1 MQNNCT
7 INVENSINSG
17 QVFLWRKNKDIWYG
31 VNGQDILK
39 ISKAGTVKSYQNT
52 KTDFFR
58 RRDNI
63 EKIIKSISK
72 DRVTKKAV
80 KQYLGLRILEQDP
93 FQCLIS
99 FIVSSNSNI
108 QKIKNSLEKISRKF
122 GDRVEFENQEF
133 FLFPKPEKLANAS
146 IDEIRSCGV
155 GYRAVEFENQEFF
168 LFPKPDKLVNA
179 SIGEIRSC
187 GVGYRARFIKEAA
200 KWTVQKQIDFEYLKK
215 CDYQE
220 AKKEICQIPGIGN
233 KVADCIMLF
242 SLNKLESFPLDRWM
256 IRILEKYYSD
266 KFQLETKTIT
276 EKQYEILHEKIVN
289 HFGPYAGYAQQFLF
303 KMERENYQ
311 KKWL

>member
-1 MQNNCT
+1 MQNSYT

-17 QVFLWRKNKDIWYG
+17 QVFLWRKNGDYWYG
-31 VNGQDILK
+31 INGQDILK
-39 ISKAGTVKSYQNT
+39 ISNSGSVKSYQNI

-58 RRDNI
+58 KRDNI

-72 DRVTKKAV
+72 DSITKKAV
-80 KQYLGLRILEQDP
+80 KQYAGLRILEQDP

-99 FIVSSNSNI
+99 FIISSNSNI
-108 QKIKNSLEKISRKF
+108 QKIKSSLEKMSKKF
-122 GDRVEFENQEF
+122 GVKVKFDNQEF

-146 IDEIRSCGV
+146 INEI
-155 GYRAVEFENQEFF
+155 
-168 LFPKPDKLVNA
+168 K
-179 SIGEIRSC
+179 SC

-200 KWTVQKQIDFEYLKK
+200 NRTVLEKINFEYLKK
-215 CDYQE
+215 SNYQN
-220 AKKEICQIPGIGN
+220 AKDEICLIPGVGN
-233 KVADCIMLF
+233 KVADCVLLF

-276 EKQYEILHEKIVN
+276 EKQYGILHEKIVN
-289 HFGPYAGYAQQFLF
+289 HFGPYAGYSQQFLF

>member
-1 MQNNCT
+1 MQNHSV

-17 QVFLWRKNKDIWYG
+17 QVFLWKKNNSDWYG
-31 VNGQDILK
+31 INGQDILK
-39 ISKAGTVKSYQNT
+39 ITNSGNIKSYQNI

-58 RRDNI
+58 KKDNI
-63 EKIIKSISK
+63 EEIIKSISK
-72 DRVTKKAV
+72 DSITKKAV

-108 QKIKNSLEKISRKF
+108 QKIKTSLENISKKF
-122 GDRVEFENQEF
+122 GDKVEFENQEF
-133 FLFPKPEKLANAS
+133 FLFPEPKKLANAT
-146 IDEIRSCGV
+146 INEIK
-155 GYRAVEFENQEFF
+155 N
-168 LFPKPDKLVNA
+168 
-179 SIGEIRSC
+179 C

-200 KWTVQKQIDFEYLKK
+200 KITAHKKIDFEYLKK
-215 CDYQE
+215 SNYQN
-220 AKKEICQIPGIGN
+220 AKEEICQIPGIGN
-233 KVADCIMLF
+233 KVADCILLF

-276 EKQYEILHEKIVN
+276 EKQYEILHQKIVN
-289 HFGPYAGYAQQFLF
+289 HFGPFAGYAQQFLF

>member
-39 ISKAGTVKSYQNT
+39 ISKTGTVKSYQNT

-58 RRDNI
+58 RKDNI

-72 DRVTKKAV
+72 DEITKKAV

-108 QKIKNSLEKISRKF
+108 QKIKSSLENISKKF
-122 GDRVEFENQEF
+122 GDKVEFENQEF

-146 IDEIRSCGV
+146 IDKI
-155 GYRAVEFENQEFF
+155 
-168 LFPKPDKLVNA
+168 K
-179 SIGEIRSC
+179 SC

-200 KWTVQKQIDFEYLKK
+200 KMAVHGQIDFEYLKK
-215 CDYQE
+215 CSYQE
-220 AKKEICQIPGIGN
+220 AKKEICQIPGVGN
-233 KVADCIMLF
+233 KVADCILLF

-266 KFQLETKTIT
+266 KFHLETKTIT
-276 EKQYEILHEKIVN
+276 EKQYELLHEKIVN
-289 HFGPYAGYAQQFLF
+289 HFGPFAGYAQQFLF

>member
-1 MQNNCT
+1 MQNSYT

-17 QVFLWRKNKDIWYG
+17 QVFLWRKNGNYWYG
-31 VNGQDILK
+31 INGQDILK
-39 ISKAGTVKSYQNT
+39 ISNSGSIKSYQNI

-58 RRDNI
+58 KKDNI

-72 DRVTKKAV
+72 DSITKKAV
-80 KQYLGLRILEQDP
+80 KQYAGLRILEQDP

-99 FIVSSNSNI
+99 FITSSNSNI
-108 QKIKNSLEKISRKF
+108 QKIKSSLEKMSKKF
-122 GDRVEFENQEF
+122 GVKVKFDNQEF

-146 IDEIRSCGV
+146 INEI
-155 GYRAVEFENQEFF
+155 
-168 LFPKPDKLVNA
+168 K
-179 SIGEIRSC
+179 SC

-200 KWTVQKQIDFEYLKK
+200 NRTVLEKINFEYLKK
-215 CDYQE
+215 TNYQN
-220 AKKEICQIPGIGN
+220 AKDEICLIPGVGN
-233 KVADCIMLF
+233 KVADCVLLF

-276 EKQYEILHEKIVN
+276 EKQYGILHEKIVN
-289 HFGPYAGYAQQFLF
+289 HFGPYAGYSQQFLF
-303 KMERENYQ
+303 KMERENYK